1 MLTLIKRGNEKQ
13 ETKRAFL
20 FICFKTQ
27 MMKQQ
32 FNVNMTLHYN
42 FTFLICVVQW
52 MYSASRKL
60 QKIYI

>member
-27 MMKQQ
+27 
-32 FNVNMTLHYN
+32 
-42 FTFLICVVQW
+42 QW
-52 MYSASRKL
+52 NTTS
-60 QKIYI
+60 